1 MILLND
7 AYLASEI
14 FVVTQGI
21 KKKLDHKVT
30 DTSPVSQT
38 LSRESHVGHQIN
50 LSWLHFD
57 PMRSREKLRQMQ
69 KHAPWMVIK
78 ILKKSIFIKE
88 QPAALTKVD
97 LF

>member
-1 MILLND
+1 MILLSD
-7 AYLASEI
+7 SYLASKI

-21 KKKLDHKVT
+21 KNKLDHKVT

-69 KHAPWMVIK
+69 EHPPWMVTSTFSRTAF
-78 ILKKSIFIKE
+78 L
-88 QPAALTKVD
+88 
-97 LF
+97 

>member
-1 MILLND
+1 MILLSD
-7 AYLASEI
+7 SYLASKI

-21 KKKLDHKVT
+21 KNKLDHKVT

-69 KHAPWMVIK
+69 EHPPWMVTSTFSRK
-78 ILKKSIFIKE
+78 AFL
-88 QPAALTKVD
+88 
-97 LF
+97 